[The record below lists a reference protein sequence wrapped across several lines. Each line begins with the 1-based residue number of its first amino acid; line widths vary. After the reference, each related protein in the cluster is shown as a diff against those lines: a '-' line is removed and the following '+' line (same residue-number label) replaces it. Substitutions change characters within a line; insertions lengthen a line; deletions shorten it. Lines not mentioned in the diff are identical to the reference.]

1 MLTKNMPHLVLDE
14 RVRTAAEGCHLH
26 EMHIVGLFSAPLSR
40 LDDAVHISPLFHQTG
55 VAGRRLLVSSDNV
68 VGDHVHAK
76 RRDHLRELVL
86 DERIGMVR
94 TARQEDGQLTL
105 LAALRQNI
113 LAALLDQGSILSLS
127 LQSRAQRS
135 LGSVLADTVFLE
147 EGKDLLAQQRLIA
160 EVDHGRL
167 YTVLQ
172 CHGTADHV
180 GVSCDNGT
188 VIAVDGAVI
197 VLMLKDHIRHKDKS
211 CSSLRQFAEPFVEFL
226 DMRVG
231 EFRRETDVVAHHRA
245 QRALVFLECRLR
257 AKHHLKAS
265 TREER
270 MPERKLL
277 IHIQHTRNGDNLGL
291 LRQGRLFGTTKEQL
305 VFLAIDILSLVVV
318 LSLVV
323 EDPLTLVAGVIAATT
338 AKAIHRHEALV
349 FAALAVEQTSLARRL
364 PEQIVKRGMMQLG

>member
-1 MLTKNMPHLVLDE
+1 M
-14 RVRTAAEGCHLH
+14 
-26 EMHIVGLFSAPLSR
+26 
-40 LDDAVHISPLFHQTG
+40 
-55 VAGRRLLVSSDNV
+55 
-68 VGDHVHAK
+68 
-76 RRDHLRELVL
+76 L

-94 TARQEDGQLTL
+94 TSRQEDGQLAL
-105 LAALRQNI
+105 LATLRQNI
-113 LAALLDQGSILSLS
+113 LAALFHLRSILLFRFQGRS
-127 LQSRAQRS
+127 QRS

-167 YTVLQ
+167 HTVLQ

-180 GVSCDNGT
+180 GVSRDNGT
-188 VIAVDGAVI
+188 VITVDGAVI

-211 CSSLRQFAEPFVEFL
+211 RSSLRQFTEPFVEFL

-245 QRALVFLECRLR
+245 QCALVFLECRLR
-257 AKHHLKAS
+257 AEHHLKTS
-265 TREER
+265 TREEC

-277 IHIQHTRNGDNLGL
+277 IHVQHTRNGDNLCA
-291 LRQGRLFGTTKEQL
+291 RRHRRLFGTTKEQL
-305 VFLAIDILSLVVV
+305 VFLAIDVLALVVV

-338 AKAIHRHEALV
+338 AKAIHRHETLV
-349 FAALAVEQTSLARRL
+349 FATLAVEQTSLARRL
-364 PEQIVKRGMMQLG
+364 PEQIVKRDMMQLG